1 MSTNIFPRNDYNVE
15 VCAHRWNKQM
25 TYVES
30 TDTLSNNNYRP
41 LMLWFFRNN
50 IRAGIFS
57 WITAEAQLKAAKE
70 LERCGIVNN
79 SLYCTMGST
88 NQGTMNANARTMR
101 EIFKKFFARY
111 PSTYSY
117 QGSDE
122 TYYKAATSYFNA
134 GRDNDYA
141 DFGHPY
147 TFYGYDF
154 QTQLLLGSLE
164 VPSGGGSPVYP
175 ERTGF
180 NRFDEMKHFMSMRI
194 PSEVGNHGKY
204 GHQYTWQEAL
214 ELAIADFRTTYGN
227 RGFYNNFCHWH
238 DLGGGVKLDV
248 TVLQYKDYIDALGG
262 LTVNNVNVS
271 DNIHFCGFDEAM
283 EYMVARMML
292 KKISCYTPSD
302 NPDEIHIV
310 GYFNNN
316 VSPRF
321 RMDCINTPLT
331 IKVDLTGTPL
341 AGQTIAVNY
350 GQVIGL
356 GNNVFLVELPAPRN
370 GNISGIVIS
379 KAEGGDYIRTAKPV
393 VSGVVNDSNIT
404 FSSTNHRAENC
415 HFVIFRKSE
424 NATEDAAT
432 IIQYDH
438 GNQSVTIKKED
449 GYVYAAGV
457 SANYGDGHYV
467 VTALSEWL

>member
-15 VCAHRWNKQM
+15 VCAHRWNKRM

-30 TDTLSNNNYRP
+30 TDTLNNNNYKP

-50 IRAGIFS
+50 VRAGVFS
-57 WITAEAQLKAAKE
+57 WITSDEQLKAAKE
-70 LERCGIVNN
+70 LELCGVINN

-88 NQGTMNANARTMR
+88 SQRVMNANAMTMR
-101 EIFKKFFARY
+101 NIFKKFFARY

-122 TYYKAATSYFNA
+122 SYYKTAASYFNA

-154 QTQLLLGSLE
+154 HTNALLGSLE
-164 VPSGGGSPVYP
+164 VPNGYP

-180 NRFDEMKHFMSMRI
+180 DRFDEMKHFMSMRWCD
-194 PSEVGNHGKY
+194 EAGEGADGGGGKFHHGWTVA
-204 GHQYTWQEAL
+204 QTIDAV
-214 ELAIADFRTTYGN
+214 IADVKITYAN
-227 RGFYNNFCHWH
+227 RGFYNDFCHWH
-238 DLGGGVKLDV
+238 MLEDRYRV
-248 TVLQYKDYIDALGG
+248 TRLQYKDYIDALANITIDG
-262 LTVNNVNVS
+262 VNVS

-292 KKISCYTPSD
+292 KKISCYTPLESP
-302 NPDEIHIV
+302 NEVHIV

-321 RMDCINTPLT
+321 RMDCINTPIT
-331 IKVDLTGTPL
+331 IKVDLTNTPL
-341 AGQTIAVNY
+341 AGQAIAVNY
-350 GQVIGL
+350 GQVVSL
-356 GNNVFLVELPAPRN
+356 GNNIYLVELPTPRT
-370 GNISGIVIS
+370 GNISGIIIS
-379 KAEGGDYIRTAKPV
+379 KSEGSDYIVTAKPV
-393 VSGVVNDSNIT
+393 ISGTINGENIT
-404 FSSTNHRAENC
+404 FSSTNHLAEYCN
-415 HFVIFRKSE
+415 FVIFRKEE

-438 GNQSVTIKKED
+438 GNQSVSVKKES

-457 SANYGDGHYV
+457 SANYGNGHYV
-467 VTALSEWL
+467 VMALSSWV